1 MSYANS
7 PASSLQEKE
16 SIKGFRGSGSTLTS
30 VASNTIHEPEYR
42 KVPKIGRFKIYRKQN
57 LKGQIYC

>member
-7 PASSLQEKE
+7 PTGSLQEKE